1 MKEIVR
7 KVGLEQVE
15 SGLRNL
21 KHSNAL
27 SEIEM
32 EHLNIMFEEFD
43 KIKKLLY
50 TRGVE
55 L

>member
-7 KVGLEQVE
+7 KVGMEQVE

-21 KHSNAL
+21 KHSSVL

-32 EHLNIMFEEFD
+32 HHLDIMEREFS

-50 TRGVE
+50 TRGVK